1 MYSKGQK
8 VTAKAH
14 GGLIDIEGVIVA
26 TVDDKVRLQNVRTWF
41 DPLEMFRQIAPNGV
55 VNKESIPETVSITL
69 DDEDQ
74 TKEGLKASQDTSNS
88 GKELLGLQLD
98 GTVDAAESRQAV
110 STIEPTA
117 DSAEV
122 LEFQKNIPRHVTEST
137 DHIETSKGV
146 EKSVDAHDTK
156 DNSTEKAEVIDRSSR
171 AQETEEK
178 TLSVESDTKN
188 SLVTEK
194 IPRTPN
200 MKPNDKPTLGLN
212 SATESGMLESRPSSS
227 GSSSWTKVSHS
238 DSITSIPSPGRT
250 NTSSNAN
257 NTEEVTTKATGP
269 SKHMSSILGGIDQ
282 SAAHSA
288 DLVHPHPKDME
299 ARVNPG
305 PGEAVAAAPDRE
317 EARLTHEEMSNITS
331 MECPFLM
338 NLS

>member
-14 GGLIDIEGVIVA
+14 GGPIDIEGVTVA
-26 TVDDKVRLQNVRTWF
+26 TVDDKVRLQNVQTWF

-55 VNKESIPETVSITL
+55 VNKESIPKTVSIAL
-69 DDEDQ
+69 EDEDQ
-74 TKEGLKASQDTSNS
+74 TKEGPKASQDMSDS
-88 GKELLGLQLD
+88 RKELLGLQLD
-98 GTVDAAESRQAV
+98 GTVDVAESRQVV

-117 DSAEV
+117 DGAEV
-122 LEFQKNIPRHVTEST
+122 LEFQKNIPRHVTELT
-137 DHIETSKGV
+137 GHIEASKGV
-146 EKSVDAHDTK
+146 GKSVDAPDTK
-156 DNSTEKAEVIDRSSR
+156 DNSTEKAEVIDGSSR

-178 TLSVESDTKN
+178 SPSVESDTKD

-194 IPRTPN
+194 IPHTPN
-200 MKPNDKPTLGLN
+200 MKPDDKPTLGLDL
-212 SATESGMLESRPSSS
+212 ATESSVLESRPSSS

-238 DSITSIPSPGRT
+238 DGITSIPSPGRT
-250 NTSSNAN
+250 NTSSNK
-257 NTEEVTTKATGP
+257 VTTKAIGP
-269 SKHMSSILGGIDQ
+269 SEHMSSVLSGIDQ

-288 DLVHPHPKDME
+288 DLVLHKDME

-305 PGEAVAAAPDRE
+305 LGEAVAAAFDSE